1 MRGEPTMSYC
11 ILSQRKR
18 SGAGRLVGAVLALA
32 LLGGCG
38 LTDEWFGDAEAPPLP
53 GQRIS
58 VIIESGAIEPDARLA
73 DLDVLLPPPYLNA
86 AWPQA
91 GGNAAHAMHHL
102 QVADGLTQ
110 AWSRDFGAGSEGDQ
124 RILSGPVSANGLV
137 FTMDRDFMIRAWRV
151 DNGQPVWT
159 YDPQVPEEDEEAF
172 GGGLAYDEGKLFA
185 STGFAQLIAID
196 AAQGTELWR
205 ANLPGPMRA
214 APTAGSNT
222 VVAITIDNQ
231 ATAFN
236 ATTGE
241 QAWTHSGFSE
251 TAGLLG
257 GASPAID
264 GNMVVVPYSSGELFA
279 LRLGTGRSLWSDTL
293 TTVRRVDTLSTL
305 ADIRGLP
312 IIDRGVVYAVSH
324 AGRTVALD
332 ARTGGRV
339 WDQQLG
345 GLQSPWIAGEFV
357 YFITTEGNL
366 LCLTRRGGRVKWVSS
381 LPVWED
387 PEDRQDPI
395 SWVGP
400 VLAGDRLLLA
410 NNLGEVWAVSPYDGK
425 ALGKIDV
432 GSAIRVPPIVANGTV
447 FVQTEN
453 GSLLAYR

>member
-1 MRGEPTMSYC
+1 MSHSN
-11 ILSQRKR
+11 LSHRVL
-18 SGAGRLVGAVLALA
+18 SGAGRAAAVCLSLA
-32 LLGGCG
+32 LLAGCG
-38 LTDEWFGDAEAPPLP
+38 LTDEWFGDPEAPPLP

-58 VIIESGAIEPDARLA
+58 VIIESGAVEPDPRIA
-73 DLDVLLPPPYLNA
+73 DLDVLLPPPYLND

-91 GGNAAHAMHHL
+91 GGNANHAMHHL
-102 QVADGLTQ
+102 KIADSLSR
-110 AWSRDFGAGSEGDQ
+110 AWSRDFGEGSEGDQ

-137 FTMDRDFMIRAWRV
+137 FTMDRDFVIRAWRV
-151 DNGQPVWT
+151 DNGAPVWT
-159 YDPQVPEEDEEAF
+159 FDPEVPEEDEEAF

-205 ANLPGPMRA
+205 ASLPGPMRA
-214 APTAGSNT
+214 APSAGSNT

-231 ATAFN
+231 ATGFN

-257 GASPAID
+257 GASPAIEGD
-264 GNMVVVPYSSGELFA
+264 LVVVPYSSGELFA
-279 LRLGTGRSLWSDTL
+279 LRLGTGRAIWSDTL

-324 AGRTVALD
+324 AGRSIALD
-332 ARTGGRV
+332 SRTGGRV

-345 GLQSPWIAGEFV
+345 GLQSPWIAGEFL
-357 YFITTEGNL
+357 YLITTEGNL

-381 LPVWED
+381 LPIWED

-400 VLAGDRLLLA
+400 ILAGDRLILA
-410 NNLGEVWAVSPYDGK
+410 NNLGEVWAVSPYNGK
-425 ALGKIDV
+425 ALGKIDA
-432 GSAIRVPPIVANGTV
+432 GSPIRVPPIVVNGTV
-447 FVQTEN
+447 ILQMED
-453 GSLLAYR
+453 GSLQAYR

>member
-1 MRGEPTMSYC
+1 MSHRNLSHR
-11 ILSQRKR
+11 IL
-18 SGAGRLVGAVLALA
+18 SGAGRVTGVCLSLA
-32 LLGGCG
+32 LLVGCG
-38 LTDEWFGDAEAPPLP
+38 LTDEWFGDPEAPPLP

-58 VIIESGAIEPDARLA
+58 VIIESGAVEPDPRIA
-73 DLDVLLPPPYLNA
+73 DLDVLLPPPYLNE

-91 GGNAAHAMHHL
+91 GGNANHAMHHL
-102 QVADGLTQ
+102 KVADSLSR
-110 AWSRDFGAGSEGDQ
+110 AWSRDFGEGSKGDQ

-137 FTMDRDFMIRAWRV
+137 YTMDRDFVIRAWRV
-151 DNGQPVWT
+151 DNGAPVWSF
-159 YDPQVPEEDEEAF
+159 DPDVPEEDEEAF

-185 STGFAQLIAID
+185 STGFAQLIAVD

-214 APTAGSNT
+214 APTVGSNT

-231 ATAFN
+231 ATGFN

-257 GASPAID
+257 GASPAIEGD
-264 GNMVVVPYSSGELFA
+264 MVVVPYSSGELFA
-279 LRLGTGRSLWSDTL
+279 LRLGTGRSIWSDTL

-324 AGRTVALD
+324 AGRSIAVD
-332 ARTGGRV
+332 ARSGGRV

-357 YFITTEGNL
+357 YLITTEGNL

-381 LPVWED
+381 LPIWED
-387 PEDRQDPI
+387 PEDRQNPI

-400 VLAGDRLLLA
+400 ILAGDRLILA
-410 NNLGEVWAVSPYDGK
+410 NNLGEVWAVSPYNGK
-425 ALGKIDV
+425 ALGKIDA
-432 GSAIRVPPIVANGTV
+432 GSPIRVPPIVVNGTV
-447 FVQTEN
+447 IVQMED
-453 GSLLAYR
+453 GSLQAYR

>member
-1 MRGEPTMSYC
+1 MLYRNLT
-11 ILSQRKR
+11 KV
-18 SGAGRLVGAVLALA
+18 GRLTAAVVLLAV
-32 LLGGCG
+32 LGGCS
-38 LTDEWFGDAEAPPLP
+38 LTEEWFGDSEPPPLP

-58 VIIESGAIEPDARLA
+58 VIIESGAVEPDARLA
-73 DLDVLLPPPYLNA
+73 DLDVLLPPPYENRG
-86 AWPQA
+86 WPQA
-91 GGNAAHAMHHL
+91 GGNSNHALHHL
-102 QVADGLTQ
+102 KIADNISR
-110 AWSRDFGAGSEGDQ
+110 AWSRDFGEGSEGDQ
-124 RILSGPVSANGLV
+124 RILTGPVAANGIV
-137 FTMDRDFMIRAWRV
+137 YTMDRDFIVRAWRI
-151 DNGQPVWT
+151 DNGKPVWSF
-159 YDPQVPEEDEEAF
+159 DPNVPEEDEEAF
-172 GGGLAYDEGKLFA
+172 GGGLAYDDGRLFM

-196 AAQGTELWR
+196 AAKGTELWR
-205 ANLPGPMRA
+205 ATLPGPMRA
-214 APTAGSNT
+214 APAAGSNT

-231 ATAFN
+231 TTGFN

-241 QAWTHSGFSE
+241 QAWTHAGFSE

-257 GASPAID
+257 GASPVIEGD
-264 GNMVVVPYSSGELFA
+264 TVVIPYSSGELFA
-279 LRLGTGRSLWSDTL
+279 LRLGTGRMNWSDTL

-324 AGRTVALD
+324 AGRTIAID
-332 ARTGGRV
+332 QRTGGRV

-345 GLQSPWIAGEFV
+345 GLQSPWIAGEFI

-387 PEDRQDPI
+387 PEDRQGTI

-400 VLAGDRLLLA
+400 ILAGDRLLLA
-410 NNLGEVWAVSPYDGK
+410 NNLGEVWAVSPYNGK

-432 GSAIRVPPIVANGTV
+432 GSALRVPPIVVEGTV
-447 FVQTEN
+447 FLQTED